1 MPLEG
6 DAEVSAREE
15 LFKGLIEHACCFD
28 DEEANKLIDAFA
40 HELAEKIRA
49 AAPPTAITSGGPYTN
64 GVAWAANLIDP
75 AAKGA
80 T

>member
-1 MPLEG
+1 
-6 DAEVSAREE
+6 VSARDA
-15 LFKGLIEHACCFD
+15 LFNDIWDMRTTAQKNA
-28 DEEANKLIDAFA
+28 LIDAFA
-40 HELAEKIRA
+40 HELAETIRA
-49 AAPPTAITSGGPYTN
+49 AVPPTAITPGGPYTN